1 MGKQDLFDRFLQ
13 GKKNSLGQV
22 HSVLKDILNHRITV
36 NDVYDLYVE
45 ENPIVS
51 MGVSNLMKRL

>member
-22 HSVLKDILNHRITV
+22 HSVLKDILNH
-36 NDVYDLYVE
+36 
-45 ENPIVS
+45 
-51 MGVSNLMKRL
+51 